1 LTRPFFVAKET
12 TFNMQAIKYKLPL
25 LVIVAPY
32 KSYSEKRIWVSGTP
46 MHISRD
52 TAHFTSLW

>member
-1 LTRPFFVAKET
+1 VAKET

-52 TAHFTSLW
+52 TAHFTSL